1 MPVEN
6 SNVPTNSS
14 DKWMKVA
21 HLNELT
27 SITTRAGAYMINPL
41 ASLPQIEP
49 DENYYSGSVVQ
60 KTDHEGPVES
70 ADKYFQ
76 LMLTDE
82 IIKVFVSN
90 TNSYAKSTGERYWN
104 DLFNAEFKTFM
115 SICL

>member
-27 SITTRAGAYMINPL
+27 SITTRAGAYMINAL

-49 DENYYSGSVVQ
+49 DENYSQSWIVSSPQ
-60 KTDHEGPVES
+60 TRDL
-70 ADKYFQ
+70 KY
-76 LMLTDE
+76 
-82 IIKVFVSN
+82 
-90 TNSYAKSTGERYWN
+90 
-104 DLFNAEFKTFM
+104 
-115 SICL
+115 